1 MRSLPAELVL
11 RASRDR
17 ALRSPLRRTELGYGT
32 AGAALHELALTG
44 RITVAPDGI
53 LVCRAE
59 RCPDRAV
66 DLALERLL
74 FAERARGPR
83 AWVERLGA
91 ELLDVTRAEL
101 LTRGLLVPVRRRMLG
116 VVPVREYR
124 PAAVRERD
132 EGPAAEGPRREVWR
146 DEVVTELLHAVRHP
160 CRPRPVPAHTGPITD
175 AVASAMKAAT
185 YRLAFP
191 G

>member
-11 RASRDR
+11 RASHDR
-17 ALRSPLRRTELGYGT
+17 ALRSPLRRTELGYAT

-44 RITVAPDGI
+44 RITAAPGGI
-53 LVCRAE
+53 LVCGAE

-66 DLALERLL
+66 DLTLERLL
-74 FAERARGPR
+74 LAERARGPR

-91 ELLDVTRAEL
+91 ELLDATRGDLVAG
-101 LTRGLLVPVRRRMLG
+101 GLLVPVRRRVMG
-116 VVPVREYR
+116 VVPVREYV
-124 PAAVRERD
+124 PAGARERQG
-132 EGPAAEGPRREVWR
+132 EGWR
-146 DEVVTELLHAVRHP
+146 GQVLAELLDAVRHP
-160 CRPRPVPAHTGPITD
+160 CRGRPGPAATGPITD